1 MKSFLSHLKLFF
13 QDGTPAPGQ
22 VDDRGRITD
31 RAIQNRNRL
40 KFGIGNIMYQSEEC
54 GLGPIHTAIIKAL
67 GGGAVQLGYMGA
79 AGSVGSLVQWLGAWL
94 LARTGSSR
102 RAMTFALLGG
112 AAAGFALT
120 ALLLMALEPG
130 WRPWCLTGY
139 VIFGLLLAGASGIQ
153 VNIETSWIGD
163 LTPPSMMGWFTSIK
177 WLISALGG
185 LAFLL
190 LFGAAA
196 QWGARHPQY
205 ELHVYAALLLLVGC
219 SHIVAVLLIRTI
231 SDRRPQPANLLFAGK
246 GNARLHYAA
255 LPFWGYIA
263 FFVLWSG
270 GRSSLIGFTTAY
282 LLSLNYSM
290 TGISMLLAIQ
300 FVISGLM
307 LLVLGRVTDR
317 FGSRRPLI
325 AVSGVIACCMFLWVA
340 SAWFGLAPIILYM
353 IVNGAAGHAHRCWRS
368 TTDRRFFHPAAGPAI
383 SG

>member
-1 MKSFLSHLKLFF
+1 M
-13 QDGTPAPGQ
+13 
-22 VDDRGRITD
+22 
-31 RAIQNRNRL
+31 
-40 KFGIGNIMYQSEEC
+40 
-54 GLGPIHTAIIKAL
+54 
-67 GGGAVQLGYMGA
+67 GG
-79 AGSVGSLVQWLGAWL
+79 
-94 LARTGSSR
+94 
-102 RAMTFALLGG
+102 
-112 AAAGFALT
+112 
-120 ALLLMALEPG
+120 
-130 WRPWCLTGY
+130 
-139 VIFGLLLAGASGIQ
+139 
-153 VNIETSWIGD
+153 
-163 LTPPSMMGWFTSIK
+163 
-177 WLISALGG
+177 
-185 LAFLL
+185 
-190 LFGAAA
+190 
-196 QWGARHPQY
+196 RHPQY

-340 SAWFGLAPIILYM
+340 SAWFGLAPDYSLHDRQRRRRSC
-353 IVNGAAGHAHRCWRS
+353 AFDAGDQLRTGDFSIPRPGRLFRDEPGW
-368 TTDRRFFHPAAGPAI
+368 
-383 SG
+383 